1 VQPPPLPTA
10 MDGEERFDVEQILD
24 HRDLKVTAHR
34 ATKYKPKKTK
44 VQRDY
49 YVKWQGYTDD
59 HNS

>member
-1 VQPPPLPTA
+1 